1 MRETALITGA
11 SSGIGE
17 QFARQLAARG
27 HDLVLVARRADRLE
41 RLAAELPT
49 EAHAVPCDLATDAA
63 SLRDR
68 VAELGIE
75 VELLVNNAGFGTSGP
90 FLDNDPNRDAEEVRV
105 NCEAIVTLTHAF
117 LPGMVERGRGGIIN
131 VASHAPACSRSLT
144 KPSTRATKAFVISFT
159 DALHT
164 ELRGSGV
171 RVLAVNPGPVPTE
184 LQERAGYEPGRGGV
198 VPPGHIPAEE
208 VVREALPAYDRG
220 RRSVIPGRTFRWF
233 IRVTQPLAARV
244 QLRGHGAAATGPRL
258 SSQAGTPRPA
268 GGRGRG
274 ARASRRPRARP
285 GAARAP
291 RRSARRPAGDP
302 APRP

>member
-1 MRETALITGA
+1 M
-11 SSGIGE
+11 
-17 QFARQLAARG
+17 
-27 HDLVLVARRADRLE
+27 LVARRADRLE

-117 LPGMVERGRGGIIN
+117 LPAMVERGRGGIIN
-131 VASHAPACSRSLT
+131 VASSAGMQPIPYESVYS
-144 KPSTRATKAFVISFT
+144 ATKAFVISFT

-184 LQERAGYEPGRGGV
+184 FQERAGYEPGRVGV
-198 VPPGHIPAEE
+198 VPGHISAEE
-208 VVREALPAYDRG
+208 VVREALAAYDRG
-220 RRSVIPGRTFRWF
+220 RRSLIPGRTFRWF
-233 IRVTQPLAARV
+233 IRVTRPSPRAV
-244 QLRGHGAAATGPRL
+244 QLRITERL
-258 SSQAGTPRPA
+258 YRPKE
-268 GGRGRG
+268 
-274 ARASRRPRARP
+274 
-285 GAARAP
+285 
-291 RRSARRPAGDP
+291 
-302 APRP
+302 

>member
-1 MRETALITGA
+1 VPETALVTGA

-49 EAHAVPCDLATDAA
+49 DARAVPCDLANDAA

-68 VAELGIE
+68 VAELDADIH
-75 VELLVNNAGFGTSGP
+75 LLVNNAGFGTSGP
-90 FLDNDPNRDAEEVRV
+90 FLDHDPERDAEQIRL

-117 LPGMVERGRGGIIN
+117 LPPMVERGRGGIIN
-131 VASHAPACSRSLT
+131 VASTAGMQPLPYESVYA
-144 KPSTRATKAFVISFT
+144 ATKAFAISFT

-184 LQERAGYEPGRGGV
+184 WQAVAGYDAGRVGV
-198 VPPGHIPAEE
+198 VPGQIAAEQ
-208 VVREALPAYDRG
+208 VVREALEAYDRG
-220 RRSVIPGRTFRWF
+220 RRSVVPGRTMRWF
-233 IRVTQPLAARV
+233 MRVTRPSPRAM
-244 QLRGHGAAATGPRL
+244 QLRITERL
-258 SSQAGTPRPA
+258 Y
-268 GGRGRG
+268 
-274 ARASRRPRARP
+274 RPR
-285 GAARAP
+285 
-291 RRSARRPAGDP
+291 
-302 APRP
+302 